1 MSHDVADKALAG
13 YFDDLLADEAEV
25 DGIEEVAEP
34 EEIIETPQAVAEVRG
49 PLVKS
54 EPPEV
59 AVEAPPIAVPRET
72 DSRNEAREPE
82 LSTEPGVSSESIL
95 ESLKDAAPPN
105 KNRPQTLQE
114 KAEEALRSLPEPEP
128 SPPKVTRVSPPP
140 IAQRKPAEETQA
152 KSFVS
157 ENLATLEAQKKKLLQ
172 RMLAQQAVTEVKP
185 KIEQKAELKVEQE
198 VKVEPKVKEEVKVA
212 PAVTEAPPVV
222 KETVEERV
230 EVAPTEVISTE
241 VEAQEAVTDDFLTWG
256 ENGRPRW
263 AENNFEV
270 LLFEVAGLS
279 LAVPLVALGQI
290 VPLDKKLTFLQGQSD
305 WFMGL
310 LPSTIGDIRT
320 INTALFVMPERN
332 NADFADNAKYVV
344 TIDGFSWGLAVDNVK
359 QPISLAPDDVKWR
372 SERSKR
378 PWLAGTVKSHMC
390 ALIDI
395 PQMAELLEGSDHNRP
410 H

>member
-1 MSHDVADKALAG
+1 
-13 YFDDLLADEAEV
+13 
-25 DGIEEVAEP
+25 
-34 EEIIETPQAVAEVRG
+34 
-49 PLVKS
+49 
-54 EPPEV
+54 
-59 AVEAPPIAVPRET
+59 
-72 DSRNEAREPE
+72 
-82 LSTEPGVSSESIL
+82 
-95 ESLKDAAPPN
+95 
-105 KNRPQTLQE
+105 
-114 KAEEALRSLPEPEP
+114 PEPEP
-128 SPPKVTRVSPPP
+128 EPPKVTRVASPPIVKP
-140 IAQRKPAEETQA
+140 KPAEKTQA

-172 RMLAQQAVTEVKP
+172 RMLAQQAVTEVQP
-185 KIEQKAELKVEQE
+185 KVEQKVEQE
-198 VKVEPKVKEEVKVA
+198 VKVEPKITEEVKVA
-212 PAVTEAPPVV
+212 PAEVEAPPVI
-222 KETVEERV
+222 EALVEA
-230 EVAPTEVISTE
+230 EVAPVVVVNTDVETNIAEESTTTEN
-241 VEAQEAVTDDFLTWG
+241 FLTWG
-256 ENGRPRW
+256 DNGRPRW

-305 WFMGL
+305 WFMGI
-310 LPSTIGDIRT
+310 LPSSIGDIRT

-344 TIDGFSWGLAVDNVK
+344 TIDGFAWGLAVDNVK

-372 SERSKR
+372 TERSKR